1 MNDAN
6 QSKLSKTSERACRPR
21 KLDPAKQRLPELTPA
36 NYARLPKEAE
46 SSATALLSAYT
57 VIVQKWRNTKLAT
70 TTTRNQMKRSFSVIL
85 MAIPR
90 DHLASSAGSQ
100 GPARMEPMTAERSY
114 PQSLRLLDRR
124 RRLLR
129 LRRFVADQAHFA
141 KEFRHLHAGERF
153 EERRHLRGNLG
164 DISGQLVRAGG
175 IAVASGNDGHLVHL
189 AERLAERAHHF
200 RESGDEF
207 VEHGGLVVLLEGFRL
222 DVHGLGFGFAFLED
236 DFGFGFTLRAD
247 RRSAA
252 FRFGYQPLTLGAGQR
267 FDALAFDFRRLQHGS
282 DELALAALDFCFLHL
297 YLGFTLHLLHS
308 HGFGDDLLLHDV
320 GLDLVSFVGG
330 RLGFFRHF
338 EVAGSLEVQVALRL
352 GLFG

>member
-21 KLDPAKQRLPELTPA
+21 KLDQGKKCTPKITAANFARRAKEMR
-36 NYARLPKEAE
+36 

-100 GPARMEPMTAERSY
+100 GPARMEAMTAERSY

-175 IAVASGNDGHLVHL
+175 IAIASGNDGHLVYL
-189 AERLAERAHHF
+189 AERLAEAAHHF
-200 RESGDEF
+200 RESGGEF
-207 VEHGGLVVLLEGFRL
+207 VEHGGLVIFLEGLRF
-222 DVHGLGFGFAFLED
+222 DVHGLGFSFAFLED
-236 DFGFGFTLRAD
+236 DLGFRFTLRANGGG
-247 RRSAA
+247 AA
-252 FRFGYQPLTLGAGQR
+252 FGFGDQSLTLSAGER
-267 FDALAFDFRRLQHGS
+267 FDALAFDFRLLQHSG
-282 DELALAALDFCFLHL
+282 DEFAFAALDFRILYFHL
-297 YLGFTLHLLHS
+297 RFALHLLHS
-308 HGFGDDLLLHDV
+308 H
-320 GLDLVSFVGG
+320 
-330 RLGFFRHF
+330 
-338 EVAGSLEVQVALRL
+338 
-352 GLFG
+352 